1 MQVVL
6 VYSGYE
12 ALDAAIDMRWD
23 NNIYEYQM
31 RTFSYNSH
39 PLSSIMYDIL
49 NNIMDDF
56 KTPLAVVVAYDKQFA
71 SGLSVYEDI
80 YHSLCRNA
88 NEPLVDGLDIP
99 VYFQTNQENRGIIDV
114 RKGINADKVVVLLL
128 IDLCMFN
135 GSDWTNYIDE
145 VVKED
150 KAGTVE
156 VLPVALCQ
164 YAFQIHPELGEQ
176 QYIRLQNYDIR
187 DCWQEFLIR
196 FYDDLIRTLRASN
209 EKLQIFIS
217 HTKKDND
224 HLGIEKANELKAHLR
239 ADTKLNSFYDA
250 NDILD
255 GYSFGDQIKEN
266 VKKSLLV
273 ILETETYSDREWCRI
288 EAIVGKEN
296 HVPTVVVSLFNG
308 KILRT
313 FPYLGNT
320 PKIRF
325 DGKWDEVICLLLRT
339 ALDKYYEEK
348 YLEKFKQADGKVIPM
363 MPEFIN
369 IGNIDRVKQ
378 ILYPEPPLGNEE
390 LEVVKRQ
397 FPNIT
402 FSTPSQ
408 LFANSRFL
416 DGKNIAIS
424 ISESPDSSTKGIG
437 KTMFEDL
444 SVELAR
450 HLLIS
455 GAHLVYGGDLSPGG
469 FTELFKDL
477 AYQYGIYEKDK
488 SLKNYFT
495 NYLAW
500 PIYIGMT
507 PASQAEYK
515 ACRVNCQKAEIPDTI
530 PVGLRDLMLPPT
542 TVENLYYW
550 AESLKAMRQEMESH
564 IDARIILG
572 GRVTGFKGY
581 MPGLYEEA
589 VNAEKAN
596 HPIFLL
602 GGFGG
607 ASACLI
613 QLIKG
618 ETSSDKLFEECCSH
632 HIYQEFVSYLD
643 KEKEEMNFKV
653 LDVFSNNMDILKNG
667 LSKEDNERLFVTTN
681 VTEIIALVL
690 KGLHTLG
697 S

>member
-1 MQVVL
+1 
-6 VYSGYE
+6 
-12 ALDAAIDMRWD
+12 
-23 NNIYEYQM
+23 
-31 RTFSYNSH
+31 
-39 PLSSIMYDIL
+39 
-49 NNIMDDF
+49 MDDF
-56 KTPLAVVVAYDKQFA
+56 KTPLAIVVAYDKQFTG
-71 SGLSVYEDI
+71 GLSIYEDL
-80 YHSLCRNA
+80 YHLLCRNA
-88 NEPLVDGLDIP
+88 NEPLIDGLDIP
-99 VYFQTNQENRGIIDV
+99 VYFQTNQEDGIIYDI
-114 RKGINADKVVVLLL
+114 RKTINADKVVVLLL
-128 IDLCMFN
+128 VDLCMFN
-135 GSDWTNYIDE
+135 SSAWTDYINELVNDDKNG
-145 VVKED
+145 VVK
-150 KAGTVE
+150 

-164 YAFQIHPELGEQ
+164 YAFDINHELGKQ
-176 QYIRLQNYDIR
+176 QYIRLKSYDIR
-187 DCWQEFLIR
+187 ACWQEFLIR
-196 FYDDLIRTLRASN
+196 FYDDLIRTVCDSQ

-217 HTKKDND
+217 HTKKDED
-224 HLGIEKANELKAHLR
+224 RLGIEKANELKAYLR

-255 GYSFGDQIKEN
+255 GYSFGDQIKAN
-266 VKKSLLV
+266 LKKSLLV
-273 ILETETYSDREWCRI
+273 ILETSTYSDREWCRI

-308 KILRT
+308 MIPRT

-325 DGKWDEVICLLLRT
+325 GGNWDGVICLLLRT
-339 ALDKYYEEK
+339 ALDKYYEER
-348 YLEKFKQADGKVIPM
+348 YLENFSQANSKVIPM

-369 IGNIDRVKQ
+369 IGKVDGVNQ

-397 FPNIT
+397 FPTIT
-402 FSTPSQ
+402 FNTPSQ
-408 LFANSRFL
+408 IFSTSRFL
-416 DGKNIAIS
+416 EGKNVAIS
-424 ISESPDSSTKGIG
+424 ISESPDSSTLGIG
-437 KTMFEDL
+437 KAMFEDL

-455 GAHLVYGGDLSPGG
+455 GAHLVYGGDLRPGG

-488 SLKNYFT
+488 SFKNYFT

-515 ACRVNCQKAEIPDTI
+515 FCRVNCQKAEIPDTI
-530 PVGLRDLMLPPT
+530 PVGLRDLMVPPT

-550 AESLKAMRQEMESH
+550 AESLKSMRHEMESH
-564 IDARIILG
+564 IDVRIILG

-589 VNAEKAN
+589 INAAKAN
-596 HPIFLL
+596 HPLYLL

-607 ASACLI
+607 ASARLI

-632 HIYQEFVSYLD
+632 HLYQEFVSYLD
-643 KEKEEMNFKV
+643 KEKAEMNFKV
-653 LDVFSNNMDILKNG
+653 LDVFSNNMSVLKNG
-667 LSKEDNERLFVTTN
+667 LSKEENEQLFVTTN

-697 S
+697 R

>member
-1 MQVVL
+1 
-6 VYSGYE
+6 
-12 ALDAAIDMRWD
+12 
-23 NNIYEYQM
+23 
-31 RTFSYNSH
+31 
-39 PLSSIMYDIL
+39 
-49 NNIMDDF
+49 MDDF
-56 KTPLAVVVAYDKQFA
+56 KTPLAIVVAYDKQFTG
-71 SGLSVYEDI
+71 GLSIYEDL
-80 YHSLCRNA
+80 YHLLCRNA
-88 NEPLVDGLDIP
+88 NEPLIDGLDIP
-99 VYFQTNQENRGIIDV
+99 VYFQTNQEDGIIYDI
-114 RKGINADKVVVLLL
+114 RKTINADKVVVLLL
-128 IDLCMFN
+128 VDLCMFN
-135 GSDWTNYIDE
+135 SSAWTDYINELVNDDKNG
-145 VVKED
+145 VVK
-150 KAGTVE
+150 

-164 YAFQIHPELGEQ
+164 YAFNINHELGKQ
-176 QYIRLQNYDIR
+176 QYIRLKSYDIR
-187 DCWQEFLIR
+187 ACWQEFLIR
-196 FYDDLIRTLRASN
+196 FYDDLIRTVCDSQ
-209 EKLQIFIS
+209 EQLQIFIS
-217 HTKKDND
+217 HTKKDED
-224 HLGIEKANELKAHLR
+224 RLGIEKANELKAYLR

-255 GYSFGDQIKEN
+255 GYSFGDQIKDN
-266 VKKSLLV
+266 LKKSLLV
-273 ILETETYSDREWCRI
+273 ILETSTYSDREWCRI

-296 HVPTVVVSLFNG
+296 HVPTIVVSLFNG
-308 KILRT
+308 MISRT

-325 DGKWDEVICLLLRT
+325 DGNWDEVICLLLRT
-339 ALDKYYEEK
+339 ALDKYYEER
-348 YLEKFKQADGKVIPM
+348 YLENFSQANSKVIPM

-369 IGNIDRVKQ
+369 IGKVDGVHQ

-397 FPNIT
+397 FPTIT
-402 FSTPSQ
+402 FNTPSQ
-408 LFANSRFL
+408 IFSTSRFL
-416 DGKNIAIS
+416 EGKNVAIS
-424 ISESPDSSTKGIG
+424 ISESPDSSTLGIG
-437 KTMFEDL
+437 KAMFEDL

-455 GAHLVYGGDLSPGG
+455 GAHLVYGGDLRPGG

-488 SLKNYFT
+488 SFKNYFT

-515 ACRVNCQKAEIPDTI
+515 FCRVNCHNAEIPDTI
-530 PVGLRDLMLPPT
+530 PVGLRDLMVSPT

-550 AESLKAMRQEMESH
+550 AESLKSMRHEMESH

-589 VNAEKAN
+589 INAAKAN
-596 HPIFLL
+596 HPLYLL

-607 ASACLI
+607 ASARLI

-632 HIYQEFVSYLD
+632 HLYQEFVSYLD
-643 KEKEEMNFKV
+643 KEKGEMNFKV
-653 LDVFSNNMDILKNG
+653 LDVFSNNMSVLKNG
-667 LSKEDNERLFVTTN
+667 LSKEENEQLFVTTN

-697 S
+697 R

>member
-1 MQVVL
+1 
-6 VYSGYE
+6 
-12 ALDAAIDMRWD
+12 
-23 NNIYEYQM
+23 
-31 RTFSYNSH
+31 
-39 PLSSIMYDIL
+39 
-49 NNIMDDF
+49 MDDF
-56 KTPLAVVVAYDKQFA
+56 KTPLAIVVAYDKQFTG
-71 SGLSVYEDI
+71 GLSIYEDL
-80 YHSLCRNA
+80 YHLLCRNA
-88 NEPLVDGLDIP
+88 NEPLIDGLDIP
-99 VYFQTNQENRGIIDV
+99 VYFQTNQEDGIIYDV
-114 RKGINADKVVVLLL
+114 RKTINADKVVVLLL
-128 IDLCMFN
+128 VDLCMFN
-135 GSDWTNYIDE
+135 SSAWTDYINELVNDDKNG
-145 VVKED
+145 VVK
-150 KAGTVE
+150 

-164 YAFQIHPELGEQ
+164 YAFDINHELGKQ
-176 QYIRLQNYDIR
+176 QYIRLKSYDIR
-187 DCWQEFLIR
+187 ACWQEFLIR
-196 FYDDLIRTLRASN
+196 FYDDLIRTVCDSQ

-217 HTKKDND
+217 HTKKDED
-224 HLGIEKANELKAHLR
+224 RLGIEKANELKAYLR

-255 GYSFGDQIKEN
+255 GYSFGDQIKAN
-266 VKKSLLV
+266 LKKSLLV
-273 ILETETYSDREWCRI
+273 ILETSTYSDREWCRI

-308 KILRT
+308 MIPRT

-325 DGKWDEVICLLLRT
+325 GGNWDEVICLLLRT
-339 ALDKYYEEK
+339 ALDKYYEER
-348 YLEKFKQADGKVIPM
+348 YLENFSQANSKVIPM

-369 IGNIDRVKQ
+369 IGKVDGVNQ

-397 FPNIT
+397 FPTIT
-402 FSTPSQ
+402 FNTPSQ
-408 LFANSRFL
+408 IFSASRFL
-416 DGKNIAIS
+416 EGKNVAIS
-424 ISESPDSSTKGIG
+424 ISESPDSSTLGIG
-437 KTMFEDL
+437 MAMFEDL

-455 GAHLVYGGDLSPGG
+455 GAHLVYGGDLRPGG

-488 SLKNYFT
+488 SFKNYFT

-515 ACRVNCQKAEIPDTI
+515 FCRVNCQKAEIPDTI
-530 PVGLRDLMLPPT
+530 PVGLRDLMVPPT

-550 AESLKAMRQEMESH
+550 AESLKSMRHEMESH

-589 VNAEKAN
+589 INAAKAN
-596 HPIFLL
+596 HPLYLL

-607 ASACLI
+607 ASARLI

-632 HIYQEFVSYLD
+632 HLYQEFVSYLD
-643 KEKEEMNFKV
+643 KEKGEMNFKV
-653 LDVFSNNMDILKNG
+653 LDVFSNNMSVLKNG
-667 LSKEDNERLFVTTN
+667 LSKEENEQLFVTTN

-697 S
+697 R

>member
-1 MQVVL
+1 MV
-6 VYSGYE
+6 
-12 ALDAAIDMRWD
+12 
-23 NNIYEYQM
+23 
-31 RTFSYNSH
+31 
-39 PLSSIMYDIL
+39 
-49 NNIMDDF
+49 DF
-56 KTPLAVVVAYDKQFA
+56 KTPLAIVVAYDKQFTG
-71 SGLSVYEDI
+71 GLSIYEDL
-80 YHSLCRNA
+80 YHLLCRNA
-88 NEPLVDGLDIP
+88 NEPLIDGLDIP
-99 VYFQTNQENRGIIDV
+99 VYFQTNQEDGIIYDV
-114 RKGINADKVVVLLL
+114 RKTINADKVVVLLL
-128 IDLCMFN
+128 VDLCMFN
-135 GSDWTNYIDE
+135 SSAWTNYINELVNDDKNG
-145 VVKED
+145 VVK
-150 KAGTVE
+150 

-164 YAFQIHPELGEQ
+164 YAFDINHELGKQ
-176 QYIRLQNYDIR
+176 QYIRLKSYDIR
-187 DCWQEFLIR
+187 VCWQEFLIR
-196 FYDDLIRTLRASN
+196 FYDDLIRTVCDSQ

-217 HTKKDND
+217 HTKKDED

-308 KILRT
+308 KIPRT

-325 DGKWDEVICLLLRT
+325 EGNWDEVICLLLRT
-339 ALDKYYEEK
+339 ALDKYYEER
-348 YLEKFKQADGKVIPM
+348 YLENFRQANSKVIPM

-369 IGNIDRVKQ
+369 IGKVDGVDQ

-397 FPNIT
+397 FPTIT
-402 FSTPSQ
+402 FNTPSQ
-408 LFANSRFL
+408 IFSASRFL
-416 DGKNIAIS
+416 EGKSVAIS
-424 ISESPDSSTKGIG
+424 ISESPDSSTLGIG
-437 KTMFEDL
+437 KAMFEDL

-455 GAHLVYGGDLSPGG
+455 GAHLVYGGDLRPGG

-488 SLKNYFT
+488 TLKNYFT

-500 PIYIGMT
+500 PIYIGMSPST
-507 PASQAEYK
+507 QAEYK
-515 ACRVNCQKAEIPDTI
+515 SCRVLCQKSTIPDTI
-530 PVGLRDLMLPPT
+530 PTDLHSQMVPPS

-550 AESLKAMRQEMESH
+550 AESLKAMRLEMESN

-572 GRVTGFKGY
+572 GRVAGFKGY

-589 VNAEKAN
+589 IIAAN
-596 HPIFLL
+596 CKHPIFLL

-607 ASACLI
+607 AASRLI
-613 QLIKG
+613 KLLKG
-618 ETSSDKLFEECCSH
+618 ETTSEKLFEECCSH
-632 HIYQEFVSYLD
+632 HLYQEFVSYLD
-643 KEKEEMNFKV
+643 KEKAEMNFNV
-653 LDVFSNNMDILKNG
+653 LDVFSNNMSVLKNG
-667 LSKEDNERLFVTTN
+667 LSKEENEQLFVTTN

-697 S
+697 R

>member
-1 MQVVL
+1 M
-6 VYSGYE
+6 
-12 ALDAAIDMRWD
+12 D
-23 NNIYEYQM
+23 N
-31 RTFSYNSH
+31 
-39 PLSSIMYDIL
+39 
-49 NNIMDDF
+49 F
-56 KTPLAVVVAYDKQFA
+56 KTPLAIVVAYDKQFTG
-71 SGLSVYEDI
+71 GLSIYEDL
-80 YHSLCRNA
+80 YHLLCRNA
-88 NEPLVDGLDIP
+88 NEPLIDGLDIP
-99 VYFQTNQENRGIIDV
+99 VYFQTNQEDGIIYDI
-114 RKGINADKVVVLLL
+114 RKTINADKVVVLLL
-128 IDLCMFN
+128 VDLCMFN
-135 GSDWTNYIDE
+135 SSAWTNYINELVNDDKNG
-145 VVKED
+145 VVK
-150 KAGTVE
+150 

-164 YAFQIHPELGEQ
+164 YAFDINQELGKQ
-176 QYIRLQNYDIR
+176 QYIRLKRYDIR
-187 DCWQEFLIR
+187 ACWQEFLIR
-196 FYDDLIRTLRASN
+196 FYDDLIRTVCDSQ

-224 HLGIEKANELKAHLR
+224 HLGIEKANELKAYLR

-255 GYSFGDQIKEN
+255 GYSFSDQIKEN
-266 VKKSLLV
+266 LKKSLLV
-273 ILETETYSDREWCRI
+273 ILETSTYSDREWCRI

-308 KILRT
+308 MIPRT

-325 DGKWDEVICLLLRT
+325 DGNWDEVICLLLRT
-339 ALDKYYEEK
+339 ALDKYYEER
-348 YLEKFKQADGKVIPM
+348 YLENFSQANSKVIPM

-369 IGNIDRVKQ
+369 IGKVDGVNQ

-397 FPNIT
+397 FPTIT
-402 FSTPSQ
+402 FNTPSQ
-408 LFANSRFL
+408 IFSASHFL
-416 DGKNIAIS
+416 EGKNVAIS
-424 ISESPDSSTKGIG
+424 ISESPDSSILGIG
-437 KTMFEDL
+437 KAMFEDL

-450 HLLIS
+450 HLLVS
-455 GAHLVYGGDLSPGG
+455 GAHLVYGGDLRPGG

-488 SLKNYFT
+488 TLKYYFT

-500 PIYIGMT
+500 PIYIEMT
-507 PASQAEYK
+507 PEIQAEYK
-515 ACRVNCQKAEIPDTI
+515 SCRVLCQKATIPDTI
-530 PVGLRDLMLPPT
+530 PTGLHSQMVSST

-589 VNAEKAN
+589 TNAVKAN
-596 HPIFLL
+596 HPLFLL

-607 ASACLI
+607 ASARLI

-618 ETSSDKLFEECCSH
+618 ETTSEKLFEECCSQH
-632 HIYQEFVSYLD
+632 LYQKFVTYLAN
-643 KEKEEMNFKV
+643 EKEEMNFKA
-653 LDVFSNNMDILKNG
+653 LDVFSNNMNVLKNG

-681 VTEIIALVL
+681 VTEIIALIL
-690 KGLHTLG
+690 KGLHSLV
-697 S
+697 

>member
-1 MQVVL
+1 MI
-6 VYSGYE
+6 Y
-12 ALDAAIDMRWD
+12 D
-23 NNIYEYQM
+23 N
-31 RTFSYNSH
+31 
-39 PLSSIMYDIL
+39 
-49 NNIMDDF
+49 F
-56 KTPLAVVVAYDKQFA
+56 KTPLAIVVAYDKQFTG
-71 SGLSVYEDI
+71 GLSIYEDL
-80 YHSLCRNA
+80 YYLLCRNA
-88 NEPLVDGLDIP
+88 NEPLIDGLDIP
-99 VYFQTNQENRGIIDV
+99 VYFQTNQEDGIIYDV
-114 RKGINADKVVVLLL
+114 RKTINADKVVVLLL
-128 IDLCMFN
+128 VDLYMFN
-135 GSDWTNYIDE
+135 SSAWTNYINELVNDDKNG
-145 VVKED
+145 VVK
-150 KAGTVE
+150 

-164 YAFQIHPELGEQ
+164 YAFDINHELGKQ
-176 QYIRLQNYDIR
+176 QYIRLKSYDIR
-187 DCWQEFLIR
+187 ACWQEFLIR
-196 FYDDLIRTLRASN
+196 FYDDLIRTVCDSQ

-217 HTKKDND
+217 HTKKDED
-224 HLGIEKANELKAHLR
+224 RLGIEKANELKAYLR

-266 VKKSLLV
+266 LKKSLLV
-273 ILETETYSDREWCRI
+273 ILETSTYSDREWCRI

-296 HVPTVVVSLFNG
+296 HVPTIVVSLFNG
-308 KILRT
+308 MIPRT

-325 DGKWDEVICLLLRT
+325 DGNWDEVICLLLRT
-339 ALDKYYEEK
+339 ALDKYYEER
-348 YLEKFKQADGKVIPM
+348 YLENFSQANSKVIPM

-369 IGNIDRVKQ
+369 IGKVDGVNQ

-397 FPNIT
+397 FPTIT
-402 FSTPSQ
+402 FNTPSQ
-408 LFANSRFL
+408 IFSVSRFL
-416 DGKNIAIS
+416 EGKNVAIS
-424 ISESPDSSTKGIG
+424 ISESPDSSTLGIG
-437 KTMFEDL
+437 KAMFEDL

-455 GAHLVYGGDLSPGG
+455 GAHLVYGGDLRPGG

-477 AYQYGIYEKDK
+477 AYQYGIFEKDK

-515 ACRVNCQKAEIPDTI
+515 SCRINCQKAEIPDTI
-530 PVGLRDLMLPPT
+530 PVDLRDIMVPPT

-550 AESLKAMRQEMESH
+550 AESLKSMRHEMESH

-589 VNAEKAN
+589 TNAAKAN

-607 ASACLI
+607 ASARLI
-613 QLIKG
+613 QLVKG
-618 ETSSDKLFEECCSH
+618 ETSSEKLFEECCSNH
-632 HIYQEFVSYLD
+632 SYQDFVSYLD
-643 KEKEEMNFKV
+643 KEKEEMNFKA
-653 LDVFSNNMDILKNG
+653 LDVFSNNMDVLKNG
-667 LSKEDNERLFVTTN
+667 LSKEENEQLFVTTN

-697 S
+697 R

>member
-1 MQVVL
+1 
-6 VYSGYE
+6 
-12 ALDAAIDMRWD
+12 
-23 NNIYEYQM
+23 
-31 RTFSYNSH
+31 
-39 PLSSIMYDIL
+39 
-49 NNIMDDF
+49 MDDF
-56 KTPLAVVVAYDKQFA
+56 KTPLAIVVAYDKQFTG
-71 SGLSVYEDI
+71 GLSIYEDL
-80 YHSLCRNA
+80 YHLLCRNA
-88 NEPLVDGLDIP
+88 NEPLIDGLDIP
-99 VYFQTNQENRGIIDV
+99 VYFQTNQEDGIIYDV
-114 RKGINADKVVVLLL
+114 RKTINADKVVVLLL
-128 IDLCMFN
+128 VDLYMFN
-135 GSDWTNYIDE
+135 SSAWTNYINELVNDDKNG
-145 VVKED
+145 VVK
-150 KAGTVE
+150 

-164 YAFQIHPELGEQ
+164 YAFDINHELGKQ
-176 QYIRLQNYDIR
+176 QYVRLKSYDIR
-187 DCWQEFLIR
+187 ACWQEFLIR
-196 FYDDLIRTLRASN
+196 FYDDLIRTVCDSQ

-217 HTKKDND
+217 HTKKDED
-224 HLGIEKANELKAHLR
+224 RLGIEKANELKAYLR

-266 VKKSLLV
+266 LKKSLLV
-273 ILETETYSDREWCRI
+273 ILETSTYSDREWCRI

-296 HVPTVVVSLFNG
+296 HVPTIVVSLFNG
-308 KILRT
+308 MISRT

-325 DGKWDEVICLLLRT
+325 DGNWDEVICLLLRT
-339 ALDKYYEEK
+339 ALDKYYEER
-348 YLEKFKQADGKVIPM
+348 YLENFSQANSKVIPM

-369 IGNIDRVKQ
+369 IGKVDGVNQ

-397 FPNIT
+397 FPTIT
-402 FSTPSQ
+402 FNTPSQ
-408 LFANSRFL
+408 IFSTSRFL
-416 DGKNIAIS
+416 EGKNVAIS
-424 ISESPDSSTKGIG
+424 ISESPDSSTLGIG
-437 KTMFEDL
+437 KAMFEDL

-455 GAHLVYGGDLSPGG
+455 GAHLVYGGDLRPGG

-488 SLKNYFT
+488 SFKNYFT

-515 ACRVNCQKAEIPDTI
+515 FCRVNCHKAEIPDTI
-530 PVGLRDLMLPPT
+530 PVGLRDLMVSPT

-550 AESLKAMRQEMESH
+550 AESLKSMRHEMESH

-589 VNAEKAN
+589 LNAAKAN
-596 HPIFLL
+596 HPLYLL

-607 ASACLI
+607 ASARLI

-632 HIYQEFVSYLD
+632 HLYQEFVSYLD
-643 KEKEEMNFKV
+643 KEKGEMNFKV
-653 LDVFSNNMDILKNG
+653 LDVFSNNMSVLKNG
-667 LSKEDNERLFVTTN
+667 LSKEENEQLFVTTN

-697 S
+697 R

>member
-1 MQVVL
+1 
-6 VYSGYE
+6 
-12 ALDAAIDMRWD
+12 
-23 NNIYEYQM
+23 
-31 RTFSYNSH
+31 
-39 PLSSIMYDIL
+39 
-49 NNIMDDF
+49 MDDF
-56 KTPLAVVVAYDKQFA
+56 KTPLAIVVAYDKQFTG
-71 SGLSVYEDI
+71 GLSIYEDL
-80 YHSLCRNA
+80 YHLLCRNA
-88 NEPLVDGLDIP
+88 NEPLIDGLDIP
-99 VYFQTNQENRGIIDV
+99 VYFQTNQEDGIIYDV
-114 RKGINADKVVVLLL
+114 RKTINADKVVVLLL
-128 IDLCMFN
+128 VDLCMFN
-135 GSDWTNYIDE
+135 SSAWTNYINELVNDDKNG
-145 VVKED
+145 VVK
-150 KAGTVE
+150 

-164 YAFQIHPELGEQ
+164 YAFDINHELWKQ
-176 QYIRLQNYDIR
+176 QYIRLKSYDIR
-187 DCWQEFLIR
+187 ACWQEFLIR
-196 FYDDLIRTLRASN
+196 FYDDLIRTVCDSQ

-217 HTKKDND
+217 HTKKDED
-224 HLGIEKANELKAHLR
+224 RLGIEKANELKAYLR

-266 VKKSLLV
+266 LKKSLLV
-273 ILETETYSDREWCRI
+273 ILETSTYSDREWCRI

-308 KILRT
+308 LIPRT

-325 DGKWDEVICLLLRT
+325 GGNWDEVICLLLRT
-339 ALDKYYEEK
+339 ALDKYYEER
-348 YLEKFKQADGKVIPM
+348 YLENFSQTNSKVIPM

-369 IGNIDRVKQ
+369 IGKVDGVNQ

-397 FPNIT
+397 FPTIAFN
-402 FSTPSQ
+402 TPSQ
-408 LFANSRFL
+408 IFSASRFL
-416 DGKNIAIS
+416 EGKNVAIS
-424 ISESPDSSTKGIG
+424 ISESPDSSTLGIG
-437 KTMFEDL
+437 KAMFEDL

-455 GAHLVYGGDLSPGG
+455 GAHLVYGGDLRPGG

-477 AYQYGIYEKDK
+477 SYQYGIYEKDK
-488 SLKNYFT
+488 SFNNYFT

-530 PVGLRDLMLPPT
+530 PVDLRDLMVPPT

-550 AESLKAMRQEMESH
+550 AESLKSMRQEMESH

-589 VNAEKAN
+589 INAAKAN
-596 HPIFLL
+596 HPLFLL

-607 ASACLI
+607 ASARLI

-632 HIYQEFVSYLD
+632 HLYQEFVSYLD
-643 KEKEEMNFKV
+643 KEKAEMNFKV
-653 LDVFSNNMDILKNG
+653 LDVFSNNMSVLKNG
-667 LSKEDNERLFVTTN
+667 LSKEENEQLFVTTN

-697 S
+697 R

>member
-1 MQVVL
+1 
-6 VYSGYE
+6 
-12 ALDAAIDMRWD
+12 
-23 NNIYEYQM
+23 
-31 RTFSYNSH
+31 
-39 PLSSIMYDIL
+39 
-49 NNIMDDF
+49 MDDF
-56 KTPLAVVVAYDKQFA
+56 KTPLAIVVAYDKQFTG
-71 SGLSVYEDI
+71 GLSIYEDL
-80 YHSLCRNA
+80 YHLLCRNA
-88 NEPLVDGLDIP
+88 NEPLIDGLDIP
-99 VYFQTNQENRGIIDV
+99 VYFQTNQEDGIIYDV
-114 RKGINADKVVVLLL
+114 RKTINADKVVVLLL
-128 IDLCMFN
+128 VDLCMFN
-135 GSDWTNYIDE
+135 SSAWTNYINELVNDDKNG
-145 VVKED
+145 VVK
-150 KAGTVE
+150 

-164 YAFQIHPELGEQ
+164 YAFDINHELGKQ
-176 QYIRLQNYDIR
+176 QYIRLKSYDIR
-187 DCWQEFLIR
+187 ACWQEFLIR
-196 FYDDLIRTLRASN
+196 FYDDLIRTVCESQ

-217 HTKKDND
+217 HTKKDED

-308 KILRT
+308 KIPRT

-325 DGKWDEVICLLLRT
+325 EGNWDEVICLLLRT
-339 ALDKYYEEK
+339 ALDKYYEER
-348 YLEKFKQADGKVIPM
+348 YLENFRQANSKVIPM

-369 IGNIDRVKQ
+369 IGKVDGVNQ
-378 ILYPEPPLGNEE
+378 IFYPEPPLGNEE

-397 FPNIT
+397 FPTIT
-402 FSTPSQ
+402 FNTPSQ
-408 LFANSRFL
+408 IFSASRFL
-416 DGKNIAIS
+416 EGKSVAIS
-424 ISESPDSSTKGIG
+424 ISESPDSSTLGIG
-437 KTMFEDL
+437 KAMFEDL

-455 GAHLVYGGDLSPGG
+455 GAHLVYGGDLRPGG

-488 SLKNYFT
+488 TLKNYFT

-500 PIYIGMT
+500 PIYIGMSPST
-507 PASQAEYK
+507 QAEYK
-515 ACRVNCQKAEIPDTI
+515 SCRVLCQKSTIPDTI
-530 PVGLRDLMLPPT
+530 PTDLHSQMVPPS

-550 AESLKAMRQEMESH
+550 AESLKAMRLEMESN

-572 GRVTGFKGY
+572 GRVAGFKGY

-589 VNAEKAN
+589 IIAAN
-596 HPIFLL
+596 CKHPIFLL

-607 ASACLI
+607 AASRLI
-613 QLIKG
+613 KLLKG
-618 ETSSDKLFEECCSH
+618 ETTSENLFEECCSH
-632 HIYQEFVSYLD
+632 HLYQEFVSYLD
-643 KEKEEMNFKV
+643 KEKAEMNFKA
-653 LDVFSNNMDILKNG
+653 LDVFSNNIEVLKNG

-697 S
+697 R

>member
-1 MQVVL
+1 
-6 VYSGYE
+6 
-12 ALDAAIDMRWD
+12 
-23 NNIYEYQM
+23 
-31 RTFSYNSH
+31 
-39 PLSSIMYDIL
+39 
-49 NNIMDDF
+49 MDDF
-56 KTPLAVVVAYDKQFA
+56 KTPLAIVVAYDMQFTE
-71 SGLSVYEDI
+71 GLSIYEDL
-80 YHSLCRNA
+80 YHLLCRNA

-99 VYFQTNQENRGIIDV
+99 VFFQTNQEDGNIYDV
-114 RKGINADKVVVLLL
+114 RKAINADKVVVLLL
-128 IDLCMFN
+128 VDLCMFN
-135 GSDWTNYIDE
+135 SSAWTNYINELVNDDKNG
-145 VVKED
+145 VVK
-150 KAGTVE
+150 

-164 YAFQIHPELGEQ
+164 YAFDINHELGKQ
-176 QYIRLQNYDIR
+176 QYIRLKSYDIR
-187 DCWQEFLIR
+187 ACWQEFLIR
-196 FYDDLIRTLRASN
+196 FYDDLIRTVCDSQ

-217 HTKKDND
+217 HTKKDED
-224 HLGIEKANELKAHLR
+224 RLGIEKANELKAYLR

-266 VKKSLLV
+266 LKKSLLV
-273 ILETETYSDREWCRI
+273 ILETSTYSDREWCRI

-308 KILRT
+308 LIPRT

-325 DGKWDEVICLLLRT
+325 DGNWDEVICLLLRT
-339 ALDKYYEEK
+339 ALDKYYEER
-348 YLEKFKQADGKVIPM
+348 YLEKFSQANSKVIPM

-369 IGNIDRVKQ
+369 IGKVDGVNQ

-397 FPNIT
+397 FPTIT
-402 FSTPSQ
+402 FNTPSQ
-408 LFANSRFL
+408 IFSASRFL
-416 DGKNIAIS
+416 EGKNVAIS
-424 ISESPDSSTKGIG
+424 ISESPDSSILGIG
-437 KTMFEDL
+437 KAMFEDL

-450 HLLIS
+450 HLLVS
-455 GAHLVYGGDLSPGG
+455 GAHLVYGGDLRSGG

-477 AYQYGIYEKDK
+477 VYQYGIYEKDK
-488 SLKNYFT
+488 TLKNYFT

-530 PVGLRDLMLPPT
+530 PVALRDLMVPPT

-550 AESLKAMRQEMESH
+550 AESLRAMRQEMESH

-572 GRVTGFKGY
+572 GRITGFKGY

-589 VNAEKAN
+589 IYAANAN
-596 HPIFLL
+596 HPLFLL

-607 ASACLI
+607 ASARLI

-618 ETSSDKLFEECCSH
+618 ETSSEKLFAECCSNH
-632 HIYQEFVSYLD
+632 SYQDFVSYLD
-643 KEKEEMNFKV
+643 KEKEEMNFKA
-653 LDVFSNNMDILKNG
+653 LDVFSNNMDVLKNG
-667 LSKEDNERLFVTTN
+667 LSKEDNERLFVTIN

-697 S
+697 R

>member
-1 MQVVL
+1 M
-6 VYSGYE
+6 E
-12 ALDAAIDMRWD
+12 
-23 NNIYEYQM
+23 N
-31 RTFSYNSH
+31 
-39 PLSSIMYDIL
+39 
-49 NNIMDDF
+49 F
-56 KTPLAVVVAYDKQFA
+56 KTPLAVVVAYDKQYTG
-71 SGLSVYEDI
+71 GLSVYEDL

-99 VYFQTNQENRGIIDV
+99 VYFQTNLSNGEIIDV

-128 IDLCMFN
+128 VDLFMFN
-135 GSDWTNYIDE
+135 SSDWTNYIDE
-145 VVKED
+145 LVKED
-150 KAGTVE
+150 KAGAVK

-176 QYIRLQNYDIR
+176 QYIRLKNYDIR

-196 FYDDLIRTLRASN
+196 FYDDLIRTLRTSH

-217 HTKKDND
+217 HTKKDDD
-224 HLGIEKANELKAHLR
+224 HLGVEKANELKAYLR

-255 GYSFGDQIKEN
+255 GYSFGAQIKEN

-288 EAIVGKEN
+288 EAIAGKEN
-296 HVPTVVVSLFNG
+296 HVPAVVVSLFNG
-308 KILRT
+308 KISRT

-325 DGKWDEVICLLLRT
+325 NGKWDDVICLLLRT

-348 YLEKFKQADGKVIPM
+348 YLENFMQANSKVIPM

-369 IGNIDRVKQ
+369 IGKIDGVNQ

-390 LEVVKRQ
+390 LEIVKRQ
-397 FPNIT
+397 FPTIAFN
-402 FSTPSQ
+402 TPSQ
-408 LFANSRFL
+408 IFANSRFL
-416 DGKNIAIS
+416 NGKNIAIS
-424 ISESPDSSTKGIG
+424 ISESPDSSNKGIG
-437 KTMFEDL
+437 KAMFEDL

-455 GAHLVYGGDLSPGG
+455 GAHLVYGGDLRPGG

-507 PASQAEYK
+507 PATQAEYK
-515 ACRVNCQKAEIPDTI
+515 SCRVNCQKAAIPDAI
-530 PVGLRDLMLPPT
+530 PMNLRDLMVPPT
-542 TVENLYYW
+542 TVENIYYW

-589 VNAEKAN
+589 VNAAN
-596 HPIFLL
+596 SHHPIYLL

-607 ASACLI
+607 AALHLI

-618 ETSSDKLFEECCSH
+618 ETTSDKLFEECCSNH
-632 HIYQEFVSYLD
+632 SYQEFVSYLN
-643 KEKEEMNFKV
+643 KEKKEMNFNP
-653 LDVFSNNMDILKNG
+653 LDMFVNNMGLLNNG
-667 LSKEDNERLFVTTN
+667 LSDDENERLFITTN

-690 KGLHTLG
+690 KGLQTVG

>member
-1 MQVVL
+1 
-6 VYSGYE
+6 
-12 ALDAAIDMRWD
+12 
-23 NNIYEYQM
+23 
-31 RTFSYNSH
+31 
-39 PLSSIMYDIL
+39 
-49 NNIMDDF
+49 MDDF
-56 KTPLAVVVAYDKQFA
+56 KTPLAIVVAYDKQFTG
-71 SGLSVYEDI
+71 GLSIYEDL
-80 YHSLCRNA
+80 YHLLCRNA
-88 NEPLVDGLDIP
+88 NEPLIDGLDIP
-99 VYFQTNQENRGIIDV
+99 VYFQTNQEDGIIYDV
-114 RKGINADKVVVLLL
+114 RKTINADKVVVLLL
-128 IDLCMFN
+128 VDLCMFN
-135 GSDWTNYIDE
+135 SSAWTNYINELVNDDKNG
-145 VVKED
+145 VVK
-150 KAGTVE
+150 

-164 YAFQIHPELGEQ
+164 YAFDINHELGKQ
-176 QYIRLQNYDIR
+176 QYIRLKSYDIR
-187 DCWQEFLIR
+187 ACWQEFLIR
-196 FYDDLIRTLRASN
+196 FYDDLIRTVCDSQ

-217 HTKKDND
+217 HTKKDED

-308 KILRT
+308 KIPRT

-325 DGKWDEVICLLLRT
+325 EGNWDEVICLLLRT
-339 ALDKYYEEK
+339 ALDKYYEER
-348 YLEKFKQADGKVIPM
+348 YLENFRQANSKVIPM

-369 IGNIDRVKQ
+369 IGKVDGVDQ

-397 FPNIT
+397 FPTIT
-402 FSTPSQ
+402 FNTPSQ
-408 LFANSRFL
+408 IFSASRFL
-416 DGKNIAIS
+416 EGKSVAIS
-424 ISESPDSSTKGIG
+424 ISESPDSSTLGIG
-437 KTMFEDL
+437 KAMFEDL

-455 GAHLVYGGDLSPGG
+455 GAHLVYGGDLRPGG

-488 SLKNYFT
+488 TLKNYFT

-500 PIYIGMT
+500 PIYIGMSPST
-507 PASQAEYK
+507 QAEYK
-515 ACRVNCQKAEIPDTI
+515 SCRVLCQKSTIPDTI
-530 PVGLRDLMLPPT
+530 PTDLHSQMVPPS

-550 AESLKAMRQEMESH
+550 AESLKAMRLEMESN

-572 GRVTGFKGY
+572 GRVAGFKGY

-589 VNAEKAN
+589 IIAAN
-596 HPIFLL
+596 CKHPIFLL

-607 ASACLI
+607 AASRLI
-613 QLIKG
+613 KLLKG
-618 ETSSDKLFEECCSH
+618 ETNSENLFEECCSH
-632 HIYQEFVSYLD
+632 HLYQEFVSYLD
-643 KEKEEMNFKV
+643 KEKAEMNFKA
-653 LDVFSNNMDILKNG
+653 LDVFSNNMDVLKNG

-681 VTEIIALVL
+681 VTEIIALIL
-690 KGLHTLG
+690 KGLRSLI
-697 S
+697 

>member
-1 MQVVL
+1 
-6 VYSGYE
+6 
-12 ALDAAIDMRWD
+12 
-23 NNIYEYQM
+23 
-31 RTFSYNSH
+31 
-39 PLSSIMYDIL
+39 
-49 NNIMDDF
+49 MDDF
-56 KTPLAVVVAYDKQFA
+56 KTPLAIVVAYDKQFTG
-71 SGLSVYEDI
+71 GLSIYEDL
-80 YHSLCRNA
+80 YHLLCRNA
-88 NEPLVDGLDIP
+88 NEPLIDGLDIP
-99 VYFQTNQENRGIIDV
+99 VYFRTNQEDDIIYDV
-114 RKGINADKVVVLLL
+114 RKTINADKVVVLLL
-128 IDLCMFN
+128 VDLFMFN
-135 GSDWTNYIDE
+135 SSAWTNYINELVNDDKNG
-145 VVKED
+145 VVK
-150 KAGTVE
+150 

-164 YAFQIHPELGEQ
+164 YAFDINHELGKQ
-176 QYIRLQNYDIR
+176 QYIRLKSYDIR
-187 DCWQEFLIR
+187 ACWQEFLIR
-196 FYDDLIRTLRASN
+196 FYDDLIRTVCDSQ

-217 HTKKDND
+217 HTKKDED

-308 KILRT
+308 KIPRT

-325 DGKWDEVICLLLRT
+325 EGNWDEVICLLLRT
-339 ALDKYYEEK
+339 ALDKYYEER
-348 YLEKFKQADGKVIPM
+348 YLENFRQANSKVIPM

-369 IGNIDRVKQ
+369 IGKVDGVNQ
-378 ILYPEPPLGNEE
+378 IFYPEPPLGNEE

-397 FPNIT
+397 FPTIT
-402 FSTPSQ
+402 FNTPSQ
-408 LFANSRFL
+408 IFSTSRFL
-416 DGKNIAIS
+416 EGKSVAIS
-424 ISESPDSSTKGIG
+424 ISESPDSSTLGIG
-437 KTMFEDL
+437 KAMFEDL

-455 GAHLVYGGDLSPGG
+455 GAHLVYGGDLRPGG

-488 SLKNYFT
+488 TLKNYFT

-500 PIYIGMT
+500 PIYIGMSPST
-507 PASQAEYK
+507 QAEYK
-515 ACRVNCQKAEIPDTI
+515 SCRVLCQKSTIPDTI
-530 PVGLRDLMLPPT
+530 PTDLHSQMVPPS

-550 AESLKAMRQEMESH
+550 AESLKAMRLEMESN

-572 GRVTGFKGY
+572 GRVAGFKGY

-589 VNAEKAN
+589 IIAAN
-596 HPIFLL
+596 CKHPIFLL

-607 ASACLI
+607 AASRLI
-613 QLIKG
+613 KLLKG
-618 ETSSDKLFEECCSH
+618 ETTSENLFEECCSH
-632 HIYQEFVSYLD
+632 HLYQEFVSYLD
-643 KEKEEMNFKV
+643 KEKAEMNFKA
-653 LDVFSNNMDILKNG
+653 LDVFSNNMDVLKNG

-697 S
+697 R

>member
-1 MQVVL
+1 
-6 VYSGYE
+6 
-12 ALDAAIDMRWD
+12 
-23 NNIYEYQM
+23 
-31 RTFSYNSH
+31 
-39 PLSSIMYDIL
+39 
-49 NNIMDDF
+49 MDDF
-56 KTPLAVVVAYDKQFA
+56 KTPLAIVVAYDKQFTG
-71 SGLSVYEDI
+71 GLSIYEDL
-80 YHSLCRNA
+80 YHLLCRNA
-88 NEPLVDGLDIP
+88 NEPLIDGLDIP
-99 VYFQTNQENRGIIDV
+99 VYFQTNQEDGIIYDV
-114 RKGINADKVVVLLL
+114 RKTINADKVVVLLL
-128 IDLCMFN
+128 VDLCMFN
-135 GSDWTNYIDE
+135 SSAWTNYINELVNDDKNG
-145 VVKED
+145 VVK
-150 KAGTVE
+150 

-164 YAFQIHPELGEQ
+164 YAFDINHELGKQ
-176 QYIRLQNYDIR
+176 QYIRLKSYDIR
-187 DCWQEFLIR
+187 ACWQEFLIR
-196 FYDDLIRTLRASN
+196 FYDDLIRTVCDSQ

-217 HTKKDND
+217 HTKKDED

-308 KILRT
+308 KIPRT

-325 DGKWDEVICLLLRT
+325 EGNWDEVICLLLRT
-339 ALDKYYEEK
+339 ALDKYYEER
-348 YLEKFKQADGKVIPM
+348 YLENFRQANSKVIPM

-369 IGNIDRVKQ
+369 IGKVDGVDQ

-397 FPNIT
+397 FPTIT
-402 FSTPSQ
+402 FNTPSQ
-408 LFANSRFL
+408 IFSASRFL
-416 DGKNIAIS
+416 EGKSVAIS
-424 ISESPDSSTKGIG
+424 ISESPDSSTLGIG
-437 KTMFEDL
+437 KAMFEDL

-455 GAHLVYGGDLSPGG
+455 GAHLVYGGDLRPGG

-488 SLKNYFT
+488 TLKNYFT

-500 PIYIGMT
+500 PIYIGMSPST
-507 PASQAEYK
+507 QAEYK
-515 ACRVNCQKAEIPDTI
+515 SCRVLCQKSTIPDTI
-530 PVGLRDLMLPPT
+530 PTDLHGQMVPPS

-550 AESLKAMRQEMESH
+550 AESLKAMRLEMESH

-589 VNAEKAN
+589 VNAAKAN
-596 HPIFLL
+596 HPLFLL

-607 ASACLI
+607 ASARLI

-618 ETSSDKLFEECCSH
+618 ETSSDNLFEECCSNH
-632 HIYQEFVSYLD
+632 SYQDFVSYLD
-643 KEKEEMNFKV
+643 KEKEEMNFKA
-653 LDVFSNNMDILKNG
+653 LDVFSNNIDVLKNG
-667 LSKEDNERLFVTTN
+667 LSKEENEQLFVTTN
-681 VTEIIALVL
+681 VTEIIALIL

-697 S
+697 R